1 MKESKEETKSRT
13 QKIVGR
19 MKKEYPQ
26 PKTALT
32 HVNPLQ
38 LLIATTLSAQC
49 TDERVNKVTPV
60 LFSKYPTA
68 KEFADAA
75 PRELE
80 QDIYSTGFYKNK
92 AKNIIACCQS
102 IVEKHEGVVP
112 NTMEELTKLAGV
124 GRKTANCVLGGAYG
138 INSGIVVDTHV
149 GRLAIRMGLT
159 KQDDPDKIERDLMGL
174 VSQKDWYDFS
184 NMMILH
190 GRQVCDARK
199 PDCPECVVG
208 KLCPSENKL
217 SDSDKQ
223 R

>member
-1 MKESKEETKSRT
+1 MKESKKETKSRT
-13 QKIVGR
+13 QKIVR
-19 MKKEYPQ
+19 RLKKEYPQ
-26 PKTALT
+26 PKTALA

-38 LLIATTLSAQC
+38 LLIATILSAQC
-49 TDERVNKVTPV
+49 TDERVNKVTPM
-60 LFSKYPTA
+60 LFSKYPTV
-68 KEFADAA
+68 KEFANAA

-102 IVEKHEGVVP
+102 IGEKHEGVVP
-112 NTMEELTKLAGV
+112 NTMEELTKLPGV

-159 KQDDPDKIERDLMGL
+159 KHDDPVKIEQDLMGL

-190 GRQVCDARK
+190 GRKVCGARK
-199 PDCPECVVG
+199 PDCQECVVG
-208 KLCPSENKL
+208 KLCPSENKVPY
-217 SDSDKQ
+217 SGKQ

>member
-1 MKESKEETKSRT
+1 MRESKEETKSRT

-19 MKKEYPQ
+19 LKKEYSQ
-26 PKTALT
+26 PKTALK

-38 LLIATTLSAQC
+38 LLIATILSAQC
-49 TDERVNKVTPV
+49 TDERVNKVTPI
-60 LFSKYPTA
+60 LFLKYPTVRELA
-68 KEFADAA
+68 GAD
-75 PRELE
+75 PKELE

-102 IVEKHEGVVP
+102 IVDEHQGVVP
-112 NTMEELTKLAGV
+112 NTMEQLTKLAGV

-149 GRLAIRMGLT
+149 ARLAGRMRLT
-159 KQDDPDKIERDLMGL
+159 RQEDPVKIEQDLMGL

-184 NMMILH
+184 NMLILH

-199 PDCPECVVG
+199 PNCPECVVR
-208 KLCPSENKL
+208 KFCPSEKKV
-217 SDSDKQ
+217 SKVE
-223 R
+223 

>member
-1 MKESKEETKSRT
+1 M
-13 QKIVGR
+13 
-19 MKKEYPQ
+19 
-26 PKTALT
+26 
-32 HVNPLQ
+32 
-38 LLIATTLSAQC
+38 
-49 TDERVNKVTPV
+49 
-60 LFSKYPTA
+60 LFSKYPTV
-68 KEFADAA
+68 KEFANAA

-102 IVEKHEGVVP
+102 IGEKHEGVVP
-112 NTMEELTKLAGV
+112 NTMEELTKLPGV

-159 KQDDPDKIERDLMGL
+159 KHDDPVKIEQDLMGL

-190 GRQVCDARK
+190 GRQVCGARK
-199 PDCPECVVG
+199 PDCQECVVG
-208 KLCPSENKL
+208 KLCPSENKVPY
-217 SDSDKQ
+217 SGKQ